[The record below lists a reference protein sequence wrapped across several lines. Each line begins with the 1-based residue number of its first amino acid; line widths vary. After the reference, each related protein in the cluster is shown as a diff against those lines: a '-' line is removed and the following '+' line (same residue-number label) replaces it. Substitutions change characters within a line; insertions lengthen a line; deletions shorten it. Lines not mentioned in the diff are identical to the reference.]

1 MYKKNRYHGI
11 DLPLASLHS
20 NQSCGIGEF
29 NDLLLLIDWCHDVGF
44 DVIQLLPLNDSGTDP
59 SPYSALSSCALHP
72 IYLSLGALP
81 GSPAPDGIHLN
92 ALPRVSYLEVLSFK
106 LNFLHAYFAESGHQI
121 LDSSDFEEFVVK
133 NPWLLSYALFK
144 VLKDKL
150 QHTPWMSWPDEL
162 KSPDFNHLV
171 ELHAEEMKFYFAI
184 QFLCHQQLAT
194 VKKYAASKG
203 ILLKGDIPI
212 LISPDSADTWFK
224 PHFFNFNFSAG
235 APPDAYNSEG
245 QYWGFPIYNWEV
257 IRNDDFSWWHQRLHI
272 ATHYY
277 DLYRI
282 DHVVGFFRIWAI
294 PLNHPPRE
302 GKFIPENPALW
313 LPQGREILQMMLATS
328 PMLPIAED
336 LGSVPSSVRTTLA
349 ELGICGTKV
358 IRWER
363 RYEQDGSFIP
373 FSDYPKLSLTTVS
386 THDSD
391 TLQLWWQNS
400 PDEAKAFCAF
410 LGWNYSPDLSFDQRL
425 KLLNDAHHTPSIFHI
440 NLLQEY
446 LALFPELVSANPQDE
461 RINVP
466 GKVLPANWTY
476 RFRPSIEEIAAHLP
490 LKKAIA
496 SVLE

>member
-1 MYKKNRYHGI
+1 
-11 DLPLASLHS
+11 
-20 NQSCGIGEF
+20 
-29 NDLLLLIDWCHDVGF
+29 
-44 DVIQLLPLNDSGTDP
+44 
-59 SPYSALSSCALHP
+59 
-72 IYLSLGALP
+72 
-81 GSPAPDGIHLN
+81 
-92 ALPRVSYLEVLSFK
+92 
-106 LNFLHAYFAESGHQI
+106 
-121 LDSSDFEEFVVK
+121 
-133 NPWLLSYALFK
+133 
-144 VLKDKL
+144 
-150 QHTPWMSWPDEL
+150 
-162 KSPDFNHLV
+162 
-171 ELHAEEMKFYFAI
+171 
-184 QFLCHQQLAT
+184 
-194 VKKYAASKG
+194 
-203 ILLKGDIPI
+203 
-212 LISPDSADTWFK
+212 
-224 PHFFNFNFSAG
+224 
-235 APPDAYNSEG
+235 
-245 QYWGFPIYNWEV
+245 
-257 IRNDDFSWWHQRLHI
+257 
-272 ATHYY
+272 
-277 DLYRI
+277 
-282 DHVVGFFRIWAI
+282 
-294 PLNHPPRE
+294 
-302 GKFIPENPALW
+302 
-313 LPQGREILQMMLATS
+313 
-328 PMLPIAED
+328 